1 LTFVSRVES
10 LPATNTFSVDVVL
23 TGHPERYPSY
33 RRVAVPLDS
42 PIGAIGP
49 LAAGEYSVR
58 TTVRSAEGEGYLG
71 YSVCSG
77 PDGHQPQITT
87 VTVRAE
93 PGPTVTL
100 PVVEFYNSLLD
111 HYFVTQDASE
121 IADLDEGIH
130 PGWVRTGESFVA
142 FTPRHSD
149 LRGRPVA
156 RSYGRPSAGLDTHFF
171 TASGA
176 ERFLFETSIY
186 GVDWLL
192 ETTNAFE
199 IALPDLLTGTCP
211 VNTQPIY
218 RLWNRRQDS
227 NHRYAA
233 STAIKQTMIARGWA
247 PEGYGPDAV
256 VMCAP
261 G

>member
-1 LTFVSRVES
+1 
-10 LPATNTFSVDVVL
+10 
-23 TGHPERYPSY
+23 
-33 RRVAVPLDS
+33 
-42 PIGAIGP
+42 
-49 LAAGEYSVR
+49 
-58 TTVRSAEGEGYLG
+58 
-71 YSVCSG
+71 
-77 PDGHQPQITT
+77 
-87 VTVRAE
+87 
-93 PGPTVTL
+93 VTL

-247 PEGYGPDAV
+247 PVNAG
-256 VMCAP
+256 
-261 G
+261 